1 MNAYYVANANAN
13 NTESKRVTLSL
24 LDFIPCQSTSLQ
36 KISLLNTCLILLQIE
51 MYTMSYYRNITTSS
65 LYLRC
70 VGNENIFP
78 FDTHQ

>member
-36 KISLLNTCLILLQIE
+36 KISLLNTCTKHLF
-51 MYTMSYYRNITTSS
+51 NITSDRDV
-65 LYLRC
+65 Y
-70 VGNENIFP
+70 NELL
-78 FDTHQ
+78 